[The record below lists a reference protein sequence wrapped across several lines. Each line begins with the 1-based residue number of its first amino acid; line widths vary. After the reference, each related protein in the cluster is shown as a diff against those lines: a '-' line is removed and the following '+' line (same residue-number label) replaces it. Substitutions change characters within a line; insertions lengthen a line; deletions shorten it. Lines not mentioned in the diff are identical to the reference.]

1 MGIFG
6 FGRKNLL
13 GVDIGTAFIKVVAID
28 KGRVVA
34 QGSAPVTENGAD
46 DFSKMASALEM
57 ALEQAK
63 VRVTDAALA
72 IGADKAIVRY
82 VLLPKMPEKELRAGL
97 KYEAARYLPVT
108 DQDLAVDFA
117 VLEEEVE
124 GEPGKMRVL
133 LAAVRRE
140 LAQKY
145 YDLFEQVGLK
155 LRVIDLVPLALYRLF
170 RALDKRGNAV
180 AVDVG
185 ENYSHVMLMDG
196 GRLVFS
202 RAVNIGCREMAKVAF
217 PSGLNPAAD
226 LMQEIRRTLD
236 FYRMQKRF
244 EYAPEMLLILGGG
257 AYIEEVTSYLG
268 EELGLK
274 SEVLKPF
281 GLGPEYAVATGLA
294 LRER

>member
-1 MGIFG
+1 
-6 FGRKNLL
+6 
-13 GVDIGTAFIKVVAID
+13 
-28 KGRVVA
+28 
-34 QGSAPVTENGAD
+34 
-46 DFSKMASALEM
+46 
-57 ALEQAK
+57 
-63 VRVTDAALA
+63 
-72 IGADKAIVRY
+72 
-82 VLLPKMPEKELRAGL
+82 
-97 KYEAARYLPVT
+97 LPVA
-108 DQDLAVDFA
+108 DQDLVVDFA

-140 LAQKY
+140 LAEKY
-145 YDLFEQVGLK
+145 RDLFIQTGLR

-170 RALDKRGNAV
+170 RTLGARGNAI

-185 ENYSHVMLMDG
+185 ENYSHVMLMEDG
-196 GRLVFS
+196 KLTFS

-226 LMQEIRRTLD
+226 LVQEIRRTLD

-244 EYAPEMLLILGGG
+244 GYDPERLLICGGG
-257 AYIEEVTSYLG
+257 GRVPNMAALLEEGLG
-268 EELGLK
+268 IS
-274 SEVLKPF
+274 SEVVNPF